1 MVTKEKLIEA
11 IKKLPE
17 GFTIEQVIE
26 ELVLLDK
33 IEKGVEDIDQGKI
46 YSSKEAEKRLL
57 TMIHLKEAMYQKQFG
72 KRIQNEQIH

>member
-1 MVTKEKLIEA
+1 MITKEKLIEA

-33 IEKGVEDIDQGKI
+33 IEKGIEDIDQGKI
-46 YSSKEAEKRLL
+46 YSSEEAENRLSKW
-57 TMIHLKEAMYQKQFG
+57 LK
-72 KRIQNEQIH
+72 

>member
-1 MVTKEKLIEA
+1 MISKEKLIEA
-11 IKKLPE
+11 IKNLLE

-46 YSSKEAEKRLL
+46 YSSEEAENRLSKWL
-57 TMIHLKEAMYQKQFG
+57 
-72 KRIQNEQIH
+72 R